1 MAANKKRRGAKIED
15 EATPVKMRRLNE
27 ARSRNGRFYG
37 ILIPATVLAI
47 GGIGYVVFKM
57 MTWK

>member
-15 EATPVKMRRLNE
+15 EATLVKMRRLNE
-27 ARSRNGRFYG
+27 ARSKDGRFYG
-37 ILIPATVLAI
+37 ILIPATILTI
-47 GGIGYVVFKM
+47 GGIGYVIYKM